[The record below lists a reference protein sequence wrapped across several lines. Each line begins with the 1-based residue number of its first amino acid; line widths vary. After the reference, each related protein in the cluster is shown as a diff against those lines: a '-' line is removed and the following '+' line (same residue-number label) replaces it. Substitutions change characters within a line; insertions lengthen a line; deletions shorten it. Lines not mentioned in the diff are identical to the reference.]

1 MNSIFGFVLTRHQQD
16 QPSGIELRYWIK
28 TEQGT
33 SLVSI
38 AGQESVFFVHDE
50 FIEAVN
56 GCLKTLSGWRL
67 EKVKL
72 NDLEQ
77 RGVHGLYCLSLR
89 TQREVIERLTLA
101 SIPMME
107 EDIRPVDR
115 FLMERFI
122 FGGVEVTRNSASASS
137 SSSVPR
143 LKPYDFPVQLKVLS
157 VDLET
162 TMQADCIHSIG
173 LYGAGLSLVL
183 MRGKGEDTD
192 TLRFYPDERTL
203 LQAFVRQVTQYD
215 PDIFIGWNVV
225 GFDFRVLSERA
236 GKLKVPLR
244 LGRDEQSLRVVQ
256 SELGKWYV
264 RLEGRLVIDGIDTL
278 KGATFHFESYS
289 LEYVSQKLFK
299 RGKLIHQANDRGAE
313 IQRLYREDKPA
324 LARYNL
330 EDCKLVQD
338 IFDETRLMEYLI
350 ERTRLTGLSLDKVG
364 GSAAAFDFQYL
375 PRLHRR
381 GYVAPEYASGAR
393 GMDVP
398 GGYVMDSQPGLYH
411 HVLVL
416 DFKSLYPS
424 IIRTFKIDPA
434 GLADGFKPQASDD
447 DLIPGFNGAIFSKGT
462 AILPT
467 IIEELWA
474 ARDQAKKNNN
484 KSLSQAIKI
493 IMNSFYGVLGSNV
506 CRFFDQRL
514 AGSITLRGHQILQQT
529 RDEIER
535 VFGYR
540 VIYGDTDSVFV
551 LLGEG
556 CSDADLKGK
565 ALAEYLNNWWSEQV
579 QQRFNTENYLEL
591 EYETHFSRF
600 LMPRMRHSEKGSK
613 KRYAGLQQLPDGE
626 SLLVFKGLEN
636 VRSDWTPLARDI
648 QQRLYEA
655 VFRDQPYQIFLK
667 QLVVN
672 LREGR
677 LDDQLV
683 YRRRLRQPLDAYV
696 RMKPPHVQAAL
707 KAEKYWL
714 QRDLKSPY
722 QPGHHVSYVM
732 TVSGPEPVEQVRS
745 PIDYEHYVEKQ
756 LVPVIDA
763 ILCFKEESLG
773 ALIDTQQ
780 DLFS

>member
-1 MNSIFGFVLTRHQQD
+1 MTQIRGFVLTRHQQD
-16 QPSGIELRYWIK
+16 QPDGIELRYWIK
-28 TEQGT
+28 NQQDI
-33 SLVSI
+33 SLVSVT
-38 AGQESVFFVHDE
+38 GQESVFFVHD
-50 FIEAVN
+50 AQLD
-56 GCLKTLSGWRL
+56 CTRDRLKGLTGWRL
-67 EKVKL
+67 EKVQL
-72 NDLEQ
+72 RDLEQ
-77 RGVHGLYCLSLR
+77 QGVHALYCRSLKLQRDVIALLS
-89 TQREVIERLTLA
+89 A
-101 SIPMME
+101 AAIPMME

-122 FGGVEVTRNSASASS
+122 FGGVEVTQSALSDGVVRSRFA
-137 SSSVPR
+137 PCE
-143 LKPYDFPVQLKVLS
+143 FPVTLKILS
-157 VDLET
+157 VDIET
-162 TMQADCIHSIG
+162 TMQADRIHSIG
-173 LYGAGLSLVL
+173 LYGADIALVL
-183 MRGKGEDTD
+183 MRGEGVDSE

-203 LQAFVRQVTQYD
+203 LQAFVRQVCRYD

-225 GFDFRVLSERA
+225 GFDFRVLAERA
-236 GKLKVPLR
+236 DKLKVPLR
-244 LGRDEQSLRVVQ
+244 LGRDDQSLRVVQ

-289 LEYVSQKLFK
+289 LEYVSQSLFK

-375 PRLHRR
+375 PRLHRS
-381 GYVAPEYASGAR
+381 GYVAPEFASGDR
-393 GMDVP
+393 GIGAP
-398 GGYVMDSQPGLYH
+398 GGYVMDSQPGLYQ

-434 GLADGFKPQASDD
+434 GLAEGLKAAAREE
-447 DLIPGFNGAIFSKGT
+447 DLIPGFSGAIFSKSK

-467 IIEELWA
+467 IIEELWV
-474 ARDQAKKNNN
+474 ARDQAKRNSN
-484 KSLSQAIKI
+484 KPLSQAIKI
-493 IMNSFYGVLGSNV
+493 IMNAFYGVLGSNV
-506 CRFFDQRL
+506 CRFFDPRL

-535 VFGYR
+535 TFGYR

-551 LLGEG
+551 LLGDE
-556 CSDADLKGK
+556 CSDADLQGK
-565 ALAEYLNNWWSEQV
+565 ALADYLNSWWSAQV
-579 QQRFNTENYLEL
+579 EERFNTENYLEL
-591 EYETHFSRF
+591 EYETHYSRF

-613 KRYAGLQQLPDGE
+613 KRYAGLQQRPDKE
-626 SLLVFKGLEN
+626 AKLVFKGLEN
-636 VRSDWTPLARDI
+636 VRSDWTPLARNI
-648 QQRLYEA
+648 QQQLYEA
-655 VFRDQPYQIFLK
+655 VFRDQPYHDFLK
-667 QLVVN
+667 QLVAD
-672 LREGR
+672 LRQGK

-683 YRRRLRQPLDAYV
+683 YRRRLRQPLADYL
-696 RMKPPHVQAAL
+696 RMKPPHVQAAI
-707 KAEKYWL
+707 KAEKFWQQQQL
-714 QRDLKSPY
+714 QSPY
-722 QPGHHVSYVM
+722 QPGQHVSYIM
-732 TVSGPEPVEQVRS
+732 TVNGPEPIEQVRS

-756 LVPVIDA
+756 LEPVIDS
-763 ILCFKEESLG
+763 ILCFKEESLQS
-773 ALIDTQQ
+773 LIATQR